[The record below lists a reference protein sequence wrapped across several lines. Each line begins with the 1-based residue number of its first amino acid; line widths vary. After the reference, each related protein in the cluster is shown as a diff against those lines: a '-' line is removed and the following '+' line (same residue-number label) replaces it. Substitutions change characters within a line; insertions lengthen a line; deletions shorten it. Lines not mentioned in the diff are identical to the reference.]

1 MSAALTLPEE
11 IVLLTLDDA
20 TGRPLG
26 RQGLASGLA
35 LAGALM
41 MELALAGRI
50 DTDRDRLEV
59 HSLAPLQDPVL
70 DRALEQL
77 STVQDSRGAL
87 MLLAREEAP
96 LRAAV
101 LAGLEARGLL
111 RRVEGRVLLVFPERR
126 WLKPEDRAE
135 PREVRARLLRAV
147 ESDDIPDPREA
158 LLLGLAR
165 ATALLPLLLPPD
177 VLAARQER
185 IAFLAGLEALN
196 RSLAQAVGD
205 LYSIRMRAGPSR
217 SE

>member
-1 MSAALTLPEE
+1 MNQPLSLPEE

-20 TGRPLG
+20 TGRPVG
-26 RQGLASGLA
+26 RQGPAAGLA

-41 MELALAGRI
+41 MELALAGRL

-59 HSLAPLQDPVL
+59 LSAAPLGEAVL
-70 DRALEQL
+70 DAALAQIL
-77 STVQDSRGAL
+77 GAGDSRGAL
-87 MLLAREEAP
+87 MLLAREEAR

-126 WLKPEDRAE
+126 WLKPEDRPE
-135 PREVRARLLRAV
+135 PREVRARLRRAI
-147 ESDDIPDPREA
+147 ETDEIPDPREA

-165 ATALLPLLLPPD
+165 ATALLPLLVPAEI
-177 VLAARQER
+177 LAARQER

-205 LYSIRMRAGPSR
+205 LYSIRLR
-217 SE
+217 SG